1 LTISRGRSVNKLA
14 EGGAIGISSFD
25 YEVEAPQSD
34 LNAGVRTDGVITFGK
49 VDPSQ
54 PLQVRFEWYSDNY
67 NVTPKAIVFQ
77 VAP

>member
-1 LTISRGRSVNKLA
+1 M
-14 EGGAIGISSFD
+14 
-25 YEVEAPQSD
+25 
-34 LNAGVRTDGVITFGK
+34 RTDGVITFGK